1 VSREIW
7 DPNGTNLVRPPQSLI
22 DDGYQFESIP
32 FSEHINWVLNIS
44 TAGNGNNMPVGS
56 IITTVGPA
64 VPDVS
69 GWVGLTIL
77 GTIGSSASTATLR
90 ANNDTQAL
98 FEYIWNHI
106 ADVYCP
112 VIGGRGATAA
122 ADFVANKP
130 ITLPNTPGRAIA
142 CAGGGGPH
150 GHTTGAGTATLSIAN
165 LAAHTHT
172 QTAHSHPITMD
183 PHDHPLIADLIAG
196 GSGVNYQN
204 YKPNRLLAIGGTA
217 GFFET
222 AGFQI
227 GEPVIPGEE
236 FLRKTTTTGTASSGG
251 GGNTGS
257 TGSGAPF
264 SIEQPTI
271 FLNHWIKL

>member
-1 VSREIW
+1 MSREIW

-32 FSEHINWVLNIS
+32 FSEHVNWIWNIS

-90 ANNDTQAL
+90 ANNDTQDL
-98 FEYIWNHI
+98 FEYIWNNI

-150 GHTTGAGTATLSIAN
+150 GHTTGAGSATLSIAN

-172 QTAHSHPITMD
+172 QTAHSHPIIMD
-183 PHDHPLIADLIAG
+183 PHDHPFIAALPDGTGEVNFQTFKAVRGEFG
-196 GSGVNYQN
+196 GQD
-204 YKPNRLLAIGGTA
+204 P
-217 GFFET
+217 FFEHPVFSIT
-222 AGFQI
+222 
-227 GEPVIPGEE
+227 EPVVPGKEV
-236 FLRKTTTTGTASSGG
+236 LRKTTTTGTASSGG